1 VRDRAGRGEEIAIT
15 TSGVEH
21 AASAESR
28 RQLEAALGI
37 LILLGA
43 LGSRISA
50 SMTRHLRTD
59 AFTKNVDVMI
69 LGELALRGPL
79 RPRDLFDA
87 VGMTSSALTRHL
99 DHLEEG
105 GLVERS
111 HGRVAGDRRA
121 ITLTLTEE
129 GRRVAWAMVLV
140 LEEIS
145 AGLLETID
153 KVRALLD
160 E

>member
-1 VRDRAGRGEEIAIT
+1 MANTTRGA
-15 TSGVEH
+15 EH

-28 RQLEAALGI
+28 RQLEAALRT
-37 LILLGA
+37 LVLLGA
-43 LGSRISA
+43 LGTRISA

-59 AFTKNVDVMI
+59 AFTKNIDVMI

-79 RPRDLFDA
+79 RPRDLLDA
-87 VGMTSSALTRHL
+87 LGMTSSALTRQL
-99 DHLEEG
+99 DHLELG

-121 ITLTLTEE
+121 ITLSLTEE

-140 LEEIS
+140 LDEIRP
-145 AGLLETID
+145 GLLETVNE
-153 KVRALLD
+153 VRALLD

>member
-1 VRDRAGRGEEIAIT
+1 MADT
-15 TSGVEH
+15 TTRVDP
-21 AASAESR
+21 ASTEAR
-28 RQLEAALGI
+28 RQLEAALRT
-37 LILLGA
+37 LVLLGA
-43 LGSRISA
+43 LGTRISG

-59 AFTKNVDVMI
+59 AFTTNIDVII

-79 RPRDLFDA
+79 RPRDLRDA
-87 VGMTSSALTRHL
+87 VPLPSGALTRHL
-99 DHLEEG
+99 DRLEQG
-105 GLVERS
+105 GLVARS

-140 LEEIS
+140 LEETRP
-145 AGLLETID
+145 GLLETINE
-153 KVRALLD
+153 VRDLLG